1 MAGPIKIVV
10 CGAMG
15 RMGQKVIQTVSARSG
30 MTVIGA
36 VEHPGNPLLGQNI
49 GPLVGVSSNLV
60 LTSNF
65 AEAAKGAD
73 LYIDFT
79 AISASLGHL
88 AQAAELGVGAVI
100 GTTGF
105 SKEEQK
111 ELTVAA
117 DKIPVIWAPNMSTGV
132 NVLYKIAAAMTRALG
147 PDYDIEIVETHHR
160 HKKDAPSGTALRI
173 LETVAK
179 ARGLDDPAGA
189 MVTGRQG
196 QTGER
201 AGQEIGVLALRGG
214 DVVGDHTIHFCGPG
228 ERLELT
234 HRAQSRDTF
243 AEGAVRAAAW
253 LAGKAPGLYTIDD
266 TINIDS

>member
-1 MAGPIKIVV
+1 MSEAIKVVV

-15 RMGQKVIQTVSARSG
+15 RMGQKIIQAVSARSG
-30 MTVIGA
+30 LAVVGA

-49 GPLVGVSSNLV
+49 GPLAGVSANLI

-65 AEAAKGAD
+65 AEAAQGAD
-73 LYIDFT
+73 IYIDFT
-79 AISASLGHL
+79 AISASLSHL
-88 AQAAELGVGAVI
+88 SQAAELGVGAVI

-105 SKEEQK
+105 SLEEQK
-111 ELTVAA
+111 ELEVAA
-117 DKIPVIWAPNMSTGV
+117 AKIPVLWAPNMSTGV
-132 NVLYKIAAAMTRALG
+132 SVLYKIAAAMTKMLG
-147 PDYDIEIVETHHR
+147 PDYDLEIVETHHR
-160 HKKDAPSGTALRI
+160 HKKDAPSGTAVRL

-179 ARGLDDPAGA
+179 ARGIEDPREV
-189 MVTGRQG
+189 MVAGRQG

-201 AGQEIGVLALRGG
+201 TGKEIGVMALRGG
-214 DVVGDHTIHFCGPG
+214 DVVGEHTIHFLGLG

-253 LAGKAPGLYTIDD
+253 LAGQAPGLYTIDD
-266 TINIDS
+266 TIS